1 MFSAYGFML
10 AGHKKI
16 VVAVNV
22 GHNEHF
28 VELLCKCYLNV
39 TLSFYR
45 VLDVHNVK
53 NPDEVFHWFH
63 THATLKFGV

>member
-10 AGHKKI
+10 VGHKKI

-28 VELLCKCYLNV
+28 VESLCKCNFNVYLSV
-39 TLSFYR
+39 VCLLYI
-45 VLDVHNVK
+45 V
-53 NPDEVFHWFH
+53 
-63 THATLKFGV
+63 